1 MTDFEKYLQDQINRQ
16 KTHSELGKGSKHKKS
31 SGDPRYGLAKKK
43 RGKIKEYKGPYDGE
57 DEDEDGSSLTS
68 TKKQAKVEIESDKSK
83 PGSSGT
89 TPKKNPLKKHI
100 LHPKKKKQEKSIG
113 SVTSNLEADMYK
125 ETPRRVL
132 SERVSLE
139 ESEPEDYDMEG
150 SGSEYVPSDKEDEYC
165 SEDNEECEEEDGG
178 TGDSPRKSECVKK
191 TEGRTKKRRRKG
203 EDESEDELV
212 DSNLP
217 KPKKLKSCKSRD
229 DGNLGEY
236 LRRIEGW
243 KEERL
248 KRKQTK
254 ILRGDDLDSEEEEE
268 EGYEEF
274 DGGFRVPL
282 SIWNKLYKYQ
292 RTCVRW
298 LWELHCQ
305 GCGGILGDEMGLGK
319 TIQVRQHT

>member
-16 KTHSELGKGSKHKKS
+16 KTHSELGKSSKHKKS
-31 SGDPRYGLAKKK
+31 SGDPKYGQAKKK
-43 RGKIKEYKGPYDGE
+43 RSKLKEYKGSYD
-57 DEDEDGSSLTS
+57 DEDEDGTSPTSS
-68 TKKQAKVEIESDKSK
+68 KKPVKAEIESGKSK
-83 PGSSGT
+83 SSSSGT

-100 LHPKKKKQEKSIG
+100 LHPKKKKKEKCLG
-113 SVTSNLEADMYK
+113 SVTSSLEADMYK

-150 SGSEYVPSDKEDEYC
+150 SGSEYMPSDKEDEDY
-165 SEDNEECEEEDGG
+165 SEDNDECEEESGG
-178 TGDSPRKSECVKK
+178 TGDSPKKGDRVKK
-191 TEGRTKKRRRKG
+191 TEGRAKRRRKV
-203 EDESEDELV
+203 EDGSEDELV
-212 DSNLP
+212 DDNLP

-229 DGNLGEY
+229 DGNLAEY
-236 LRRIEGW
+236 LKRIEEW

-248 KRKQTK
+248 KRKHSK
-254 ILRGDDLDSEEEEE
+254 ILQGDDLDSEEEEE

-319 TIQVRQHT
+319 TIQVRGYR